1 MSVFLILSVSF
12 DSVLSALTSVKK
24 TEKIGK
30 ETRYGGEKMYRAI
43 ICDDEETVR
52 NGLKKHF
59 DWNGHKIE
67 IVGIFEDGI
76 PAFEYMKTHEVD
88 IIITDVRMIHMDG
101 IILAQKASVL
111 YPEVKVL
118 FISGYADVEYLKEAL
133 KIDAVDYILK
143 SIDLNELDGVVT
155 KLVKQLDKERSDQNL
170 IREMEE
176 KLEKSMPLLRVR
188 LLEELVR
195 EHSDQEE
202 SLEQRVHFL
211 NLPLDS
217 STRYVILV
225 MRIRHRSR
233 RKILDPLSEKEKQE
247 ISIVVEEA
255 FADILDNYGANVAFK
270 ENLMEYVAV
279 LTVPDEE
286 YEQNLLDAA
295 EELYGEI
302 LRRTQIEISVG
313 ISEPFQGLCNIQKGY
328 ADACEAISR
337 SYLVRQDIPVSVKKY
352 RDDDTKSLKEQ
363 AEKEISRGILGGDV
377 QAAKQA
383 LTHVMQYV
391 RKIENENTRQNF
403 MISLLLLPAQLMN
416 NMKPENM
423 GVYASQ
429 TCLLTVFLQC
439 GGINEQEDMLFSL
452 YEEITEHLKKMS
464 SPHTNT
470 VVECVCQIIAKR
482 YMEQLSVT
490 SLAEMVNL
498 TPAYLCVL
506 FKQAMGKTINEYLTQ
521 ERMKQAKELLAN
533 SNIHLYDVCYK
544 VGYFSPSYF
553 SRIFKKYVGMTP
565 REYRESRMISVNLEE
580 EGECE

>member
-1 MSVFLILSVSF
+1 
-12 DSVLSALTSVKK
+12 
-24 TEKIGK
+24 
-30 ETRYGGEKMYRAI
+30 MYRVI

-59 DWNGHKIE
+59 DWSGHKIE

-101 IILAQKASVL
+101 ITLAQKASVL

-202 SLEQRVHFL
+202 RLEQRVHFL

-580 EGECE
+580 GGECE

>member
-1 MSVFLILSVSF
+1 
-12 DSVLSALTSVKK
+12 
-24 TEKIGK
+24 
-30 ETRYGGEKMYRAI
+30 MYRAI

>member
-12 DSVLSALTSVKK
+12 DSVLSALTSAEK

-30 ETRYGGEKMYRAI
+30 ETRYGGEKMYRVI

-101 IILAQKASVL
+101 ITLAQKASVL

-202 SLEQRVHFL
+202 RLEQRVHFL

-255 FADILDNYGANVAFK
+255 FADILDNYGANVVFK

-302 LRRTQIEISVG
+302 LKRTQIEISVG

-429 TCLLTVFLQC
+429 ARLLTVFLQC

-490 SLAEMVNL
+490 SIE
-498 TPAYLCVL
+498 
-506 FKQAMGKTINEYLTQ
+506 
-521 ERMKQAKELLAN
+521 
-533 SNIHLYDVCYK
+533 
-544 VGYFSPSYF
+544 
-553 SRIFKKYVGMTP
+553 
-565 REYRESRMISVNLEE
+565 
-580 EGECE
+580 

>member
-1 MSVFLILSVSF
+1 
-12 DSVLSALTSVKK
+12 
-24 TEKIGK
+24 
-30 ETRYGGEKMYRAI
+30 MYRVI

-101 IILAQKASVL
+101 ITLAQKASVL

-302 LRRTQIEISVG
+302 LKRTQIEISVG

-482 YMEQLSVT
+482 YMELLSVT

>member
-1 MSVFLILSVSF
+1 
-12 DSVLSALTSVKK
+12 
-24 TEKIGK
+24 
-30 ETRYGGEKMYRAI
+30 MYRVI

-101 IILAQKASVL
+101 ITLAQKASVL

-202 SLEQRVHFL
+202 RLEQRVHFL

>member
-1 MSVFLILSVSF
+1 
-12 DSVLSALTSVKK
+12 
-24 TEKIGK
+24 
-30 ETRYGGEKMYRAI
+30 MYRVI

-101 IILAQKASVL
+101 ITLAQKASVL

-195 EHSDQEE
+195 EYSDQEE

-302 LRRTQIEISVG
+302 LKRTQIEISVG

>member
-1 MSVFLILSVSF
+1 
-12 DSVLSALTSVKK
+12 
-24 TEKIGK
+24 
-30 ETRYGGEKMYRAI
+30 
-43 ICDDEETVR
+43 
-52 NGLKKHF
+52 
-59 DWNGHKIE
+59 
-67 IVGIFEDGI
+67 
-76 PAFEYMKTHEVD
+76 MKTHEVD

-101 IILAQKASVL
+101 ITLAQKASVL

-155 KLVKQLDKERSDQNL
+155 KLVKQLDKERSDQDL

-302 LRRTQIEISVG
+302 LKRTKIEISVG

-377 QAAKQA
+377 QEAKQA

-391 RKIENENTRQNF
+391 RKLKTKIRGKF
-403 MISLLLLPAQLMN
+403 YDL
-416 NMKPENM
+416 
-423 GVYASQ
+423 ASFAAGS
-429 TCLLTVFLQC
+429 VD
-439 GGINEQEDMLFSL
+439 EQ
-452 YEEITEHLKKMS
+452 YE
-464 SPHTNT
+464 
-470 VVECVCQIIAKR
+470 A
-482 YMEQLSVT
+482 
-490 SLAEMVNL
+490 
-498 TPAYLCVL
+498 
-506 FKQAMGKTINEYLTQ
+506 
-521 ERMKQAKELLAN
+521 
-533 SNIHLYDVCYK
+533 
-544 VGYFSPSYF
+544 
-553 SRIFKKYVGMTP
+553 
-565 REYRESRMISVNLEE
+565 
-580 EGECE
+580 

>member
-1 MSVFLILSVSF
+1 
-12 DSVLSALTSVKK
+12 
-24 TEKIGK
+24 
-30 ETRYGGEKMYRAI
+30 MYRVI

-101 IILAQKASVL
+101 ITLAQKASVL

-133 KIDAVDYILK
+133 KIDTVDYILK

-302 LRRTQIEISVG
+302 LKRTQIEISVG